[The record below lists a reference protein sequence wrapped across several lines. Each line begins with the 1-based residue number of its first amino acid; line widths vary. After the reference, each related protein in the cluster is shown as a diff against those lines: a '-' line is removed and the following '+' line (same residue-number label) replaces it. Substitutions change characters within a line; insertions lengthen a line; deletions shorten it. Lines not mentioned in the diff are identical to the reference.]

1 MEMKILDNEN
11 KNNTPLSFESLYDS
25 ITGSFSA
32 LRIVRKLNPAGGK
45 GTKVYPPS
53 YSEGKYAFEDR
64 IIDDRLVSTVILDS
78 VQSQANRMEEAL
90 LRAYRK
96 GDLLFPLIEMRLPDG
111 VTGNGRIT
119 TLEVPHRIADAIFRE
134 SELEGVDFR
143 LSKVG
148 KAFANSNIGN
158 ATGLLNYCPQAL
170 IFGIWDSTGSKGGL
184 GNKFSRAI
192 VSEIVGINAKQGV
205 QTSSRLD
212 PLVHYGH
219 KIIRTDKG
227 EWKLSNG
234 EKEEKSESKAKI
246 SEINLGNVTPTLERE
261 KFGGVTI
268 DHAIQT
274 IVLSLPSL
282 RRLHFPFNG
291 EETEKNNNYSR
302 TLLVSM
308 SLAAIMYMM
317 DEGYDLR
324 SRCLL
329 VPAGDVVLEIIA
341 NNGSITQY
349 SISKDISR
357 KIFNEGVLKIKE
369 IGIPWPEEPI
379 VVYPNARL
387 RSVIENELEI
397 QTGVFSDETN
407 N

>member
-184 GNKFSRAI
+184 GNK
-192 VSEIVGINAKQGV
+192 N
-205 QTSSRLD
+205 
-212 PLVHYGH
+212 
-219 KIIRTDKG
+219 
-227 EWKLSNG
+227 
-234 EKEEKSESKAKI
+234 
-246 SEINLGNVTPTLERE
+246 
-261 KFGGVTI
+261 
-268 DHAIQT
+268 
-274 IVLSLPSL
+274 
-282 RRLHFPFNG
+282 
-291 EETEKNNNYSR
+291 
-302 TLLVSM
+302 
-308 SLAAIMYMM
+308 
-317 DEGYDLR
+317 
-324 SRCLL
+324 
-329 VPAGDVVLEIIA
+329 
-341 NNGSITQY
+341 
-349 SISKDISR
+349 
-357 KIFNEGVLKIKE
+357 
-369 IGIPWPEEPI
+369 
-379 VVYPNARL
+379 
-387 RSVIENELEI
+387 
-397 QTGVFSDETN
+397 
-407 N
+407 